1 MKRRYIVLALLLL
14 IIALTACDS
23 TTRGSGNV
31 ITEER
36 DVSGYDS
43 IALTGIGSVEIIQ
56 GDTESVVVEA
66 EDNIMPLLT
75 AEVQDGTLILSQEDN
90 RIINPTKP
98 IKYTVQ
104 IIEVNG
110 LSTTGSGDIK
120 VAILET
126 NTLNLDLSGSGSI
139 NVISMDA
146 DSLTV
151 NISGSG
157 QVELSGQI
165 NDQQLDISG
174 SGEYQA
180 SDLASKTANI
190 NVSGSGKAV
199 VAVEDTL
206 DATIS
211 GSGLVSYYGDP
222 VVTSSLSGSGAIEQ
236 LEEE

>member
-23 TTRGSGNV
+23 TTRGSSNV

-75 AEVQDGTLILSQEDN
+75 AEVQDGTLKLSQEDD
-90 RIINPTKP
+90 RIINPNKP
-98 IKYTVQ
+98 IKYTVH

-110 LSTTGSGDIK
+110 LSSSGSGD
-120 VAILET
+120 VNAATLET

-139 NVISMDA
+139 NVTSLDA

-151 NISGSG
+151 KIGGSG
-157 QVELSGQI
+157 LVRVSGQI
-165 NDQQLDISG
+165 NNQQLDISG
-174 SGEYQA
+174 SGEYRA
-180 SDLASKTANI
+180 SDLASKTADI

-199 VAVEDTL
+199 LAVEDTL

-211 GSGLVSYYGDP
+211 GSGSVSYYGDP
-222 VVTSSLSGSGAIEQ
+222 VVTSSVSGSGAIEQ